1 MRYPLWAFLFVFLL
15 PPFTLHAALAGHAG
29 SDPCLAPVERFETA
43 FFPEI
48 DPVPLVRHAF

>member
-15 PPFTLHAALAGHAG
+15 PPFTLHSALADNAG
-29 SDPCLAPVERFETA
+29 SDPCLAPGERFETA

-48 DPVPLVRHAF
+48 DPVPLLRHAF